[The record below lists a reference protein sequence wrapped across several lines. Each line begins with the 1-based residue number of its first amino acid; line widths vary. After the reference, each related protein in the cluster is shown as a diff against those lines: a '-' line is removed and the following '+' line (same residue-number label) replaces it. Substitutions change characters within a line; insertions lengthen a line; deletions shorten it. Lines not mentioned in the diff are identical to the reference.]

1 MAMKVTFDLTDT
13 DLKYF
18 RRVMKDVRAKHKS
31 SSEQEIIE
39 ACRVLIESI
48 SATQSPDFVRTRV
61 EKLAVLIDMLEDE
74 EWALSGRDRERVVR
88 GMAYFAEPDD
98 MIPDKV
104 PVLGFIDDAIMVELV
119 VTELMHEIEAY
130 ADFCDF
136 RTTRE
141 ELYGDQEDESTRDE
155 WLDSRRRALHDRMR
169 RRRQRRAQRSRG
181 PNRRS
186 PIALW

>member
-1 MAMKVTFDLTDT
+1 MTMKVTFQLTEN

-18 RRVMKDVRAKHKS
+18 RRVMKEVRAKHKN
-31 SSEQEIIE
+31 SSEREIVN
-39 ACRVLIESI
+39 ACRALIDGI
-48 SATQSPDFVRTRV
+48 LATRAPEFVQQRV
-61 EKLAVLIDMLEDE
+61 EKLDVLIQMLEDD

-119 VTELMHEIEAY
+119 VTELGHEIEAY
-130 ADFCDF
+130 SDFCSF
-136 RTTRE
+136 RVRRE
-141 ELYGDQEDESTRDE
+141 ELYGNDDDPSTREE
-155 WLDSRRRALHDRMR
+155 WLEARRRALHDRVR
-169 RRRQRRAQRSRG
+169 RRRQRRQNRSKG
-181 PNRRS
+181 SDSRS